1 MPITFSREDHWVH
14 IPDPRS
20 YPLVVSPVIDR
31 VLLSKVLIDGGS
43 GLNIIFTETLKRVVL
58 PITFSTLDNYR
69 TEHLTFEIANFKTSY
84 HAIFGR
90 PMLARFMAIPNH
102 TYLVMKM
109 PAPKGVF
116 PMFGDIETFYN
127 CDIEVVQ
134 LVETLKY
141 SINAIMMLI
150 ESKNID
156 QNQLKIPEIE
166 PTPLAL
172 QPDQQVKKISLDLE
186 DPSKTALIGARL
198 FPK

>member
-1 MPITFSREDHWVH
+1 
-14 IPDPRS
+14 
-20 YPLVVSPVIDR
+20 
-31 VLLSKVLIDGGS
+31 
-43 GLNIIFTETLKRVVL
+43 
-58 PITFSTLDNYR
+58 
-69 TEHLTFEIANFKTSY
+69 
-84 HAIFGR
+84 
-90 PMLARFMAIPNH
+90 MLARFMAIPNH

-116 PMFGDIETFYN
+116 PIFGDIETFYN

-141 SINAIMMLI
+141 SINAIMMLT

-172 QPDQQVKKISLDLE
+172 QPDQEVKKISLDLE